1 MISNNKN
8 IQDIRSQYE
17 FLFNQ
22 STYLV
27 YILDL
32 EGNFLDANK
41 VFLDFIRIKN
51 DELNELNFKNLLR
64 EHQVAEFN
72 EHMNDIITQGPQSRK
87 REYIIDLR
95 NVSLKCIQVQGFPIK
110 KEKEVC
116 AVLHLANQISGSKKY
131 EVSKQSSINNTL
143 EDLRDLVFNA
153 YQESSEKFKLFL
165 EAIPDTYLLIKKD
178 TTILEYRG
186 TEHDFYI
193 KPGKLIGKRLLEI
206 IPQKYRKFVIR
217 TIDEVMTTQ
226 KSKNIEFEYQDN
238 NQLKYFEARF
248 LYFTEDK
255 IMVLIRD
262 ITERKNAE
270 LLEKQELKRLQEI
283 DRIKNDLITRLSHE
297 LKTPLTSIFAALE
310 YVQDVY
316 NEDLNVE
323 LKDLIK
329 IINRGSNRLKSL
341 IDDLMEIYHIELNS
355 LKLNMETTDII
366 PTIKKSV
373 ANAQGIIN
381 KRKQQINVSLPDKKI
396 LKFDKEKM
404 ETVITNLIN
413 NAAKN
418 TPQKGSIFVSVEE
431 NDEWVEIKVRD
442 TGVGFTEEEKNM
454 IFKKFGKVERY
465 GQNYDVNI
473 DGPGLGLYL
482 AREIVRLHNGE
493 IKLFSEGR
501 NKGSTFVIRLKNVW
515 LNSFFN
521 YI

>member
-1 MISNNKN
+1 
-8 IQDIRSQYE
+8 
-17 FLFNQ
+17 
-22 STYLV
+22 V
-27 YILDL
+27 
-32 EGNFLDANK
+32 
-41 VFLDFIRIKN
+41 
-51 DELNELNFKNLLR
+51 
-64 EHQVAEFN
+64 
-72 EHMNDIITQGPQSRK
+72 
-87 REYIIDLR
+87 
-95 NVSLKCIQVQGFPIK
+95 
-110 KEKEVC
+110 
-116 AVLHLANQISGSKKY
+116 
-131 EVSKQSSINNTL
+131 IN
-143 EDLRDLVFNA
+143 
-153 YQESSEKFKLFL
+153 
-165 EAIPDTYLLIKKD
+165 
-178 TTILEYRG
+178 
-186 TEHDFYI
+186 
-193 KPGKLIGKRLLEI
+193 
-206 IPQKYRKFVIR
+206 
-217 TIDEVMTTQ
+217 TQ
-226 KSKNIEFEYQDN
+226 KSQNIEFEYKDN

-262 ITERKNAE
+262 ITDRKNAE

-283 DRIKNDLITRLSHE
+283 DKIKNDLITRISHE

-310 YVQDVY
+310 FVQEVY
-316 NEDLNVE
+316 KEDLNE
-323 LKDLIK
+323 EIRNLIN

-355 LKLNMETTDII
+355 LKLNMETTDIV
-366 PTIKKSV
+366 PTIKKSI

-381 KRKQQINVSLPDKKI
+381 KREQQINVSLPDKKI

-404 ETVITNLIN
+404 ETVITNLIS

-431 NDEWVEIKVRD
+431 DDEWVEIKVRD
-442 TGVGFTEEEKNM
+442 TGVGFTEEEKNK
-454 IFKKFGKVERY
+454 IFKKFGKIERY
-465 GQNYDVNI
+465 GQNFDVNI